1 MPNDTREGIRRVTR
15 RVKDGWP
22 AHGMMIAASIR
33 KHKSSV
39 GQTLVICKVL
49 STSYEK
55 DQRGGSVSFSSGF
68 FFEVCSASKLPP
80 KANFAV
86 IFTELNR
93 FNLLVDIFF
102 LLKM

>member
-39 GQTLVICKVL
+39 GQTLVICK
-49 STSYEK
+49 
-55 DQRGGSVSFSSGF
+55 DQFHF
-68 FFEVCSASKLPP
+68 LQDFFEVCSASKLPP